1 MTSPPGPKL
10 ETRRSRLFKSL
21 RIGPKSPRG
30 PSVEHV
36 GVQCPGGDMGTLYS
50 AEKQADRVDYLV
62 QKNEQGLAMIKAL
75 QGTDVWATGVE
86 FIGRIVFS

>member
-1 MTSPPGPKL
+1 
-10 ETRRSRLFKSL
+10 
-21 RIGPKSPRG
+21 
-30 PSVEHV
+30 
-36 GVQCPGGDMGTLYS
+36 MGTLYS